1 MIQKPKLK
9 TFLTVFPISDT
20 TWGLRGGAEE
30 LWRIKLNDDRS
41 MRAFSALLP
50 YLNGRHQS
58 DDILKKV
65 SEQGVDTK
73 LAQQLLQHLEKSL
86 LIEETES
93 SGLEPEEE
101 ERFRDQLTFFSRF
114 TSEGGAKY
122 QSLLRASRVGL
133 IGDGSLSRS
142 VLRHL
147 GMSGFGEVVLLR
159 DNSAP
164 TRHEFDQDKTSTEL
178 QHTKLTLLPLDRNS
192 IWTDD
197 LTEQL
202 PQVFI
207 VPQEAHD
214 PQLMEAMDVLSK
226 SRNVAWM
233 LLRTLDLQ
241 EGWVGPLF
249 VPGDTASYLSLEARL
264 RGNIQHFDEY
274 QAFDAY
280 LRDAEKPS
288 ASSGGLHAFLDLL
301 SGIAVTEII
310 KYVTGIR
317 VPHLAGRFLTINLLS
332 WETEIHDV
340 LRVPRLEQDPST
352 HFRLFPWKEVTFV
365 HSSRRG

>member
-1 MIQKPKLK
+1 MIHKPKLK
-9 TFLTVFPISDT
+9 TFLTIFPISET
-20 TWGLRGGAEE
+20 TWGLRGGTEE
-30 LWRIKLNDDRS
+30 LWRIKLHDERS

-50 YLNGRHQS
+50 YLNGHYQS
-58 DDILKKV
+58 DEILKRV
-65 SEQGVDTK
+65 SEQGVDSK
-73 LAQQLLQHLEKSL
+73 LAEQLLRHLEKSS

-93 SGLEPEEE
+93 SGLPPEEE
-101 ERFRDQLTFFSRF
+101 ERFRDQAAFFSRF

-122 QSLLRASRVGL
+122 QSILGASRVGL
-133 IGDGSLSRS
+133 VGDGNLNRS

-147 GMSGFGEVVLLR
+147 GMSGFGEVVLIK

-164 TRHEFDQDKTSTEL
+164 ARLEFDRDLASTDF
-178 QHTKLTLLPLDRNS
+178 QYTKLKLLPLDRGS

-207 VPQEAHD
+207 LPQESHD
-214 PQLMEAMDVLSK
+214 PQLMESMDALSK
-226 SRNVAWM
+226 SHNVPWM
-233 LLRTLDLQ
+233 LLRTLDPQ

-264 RGNIQHFDEY
+264 RGNIQHFEEY
-274 QAFDAY
+274 QAFDTY
-280 LRDAEKPS
+280 LRDAEKAS

-352 HFRLFPWKEVTFV
+352 HFRLFPWKEVPFV
-365 HSSRRG
+365 DSARRG